1 MCVVMA
7 GIYIYSNN
15 RAVTAELTGF
25 ARGTGQEANVI
36 VFQPEEAEA
45 IKNCGADHIFVLN
58 GDNPLV
64 ENYSKAVAQF
74 LKQEGAELF
83 LVGAS
88 PSGRDIAARVA
99 GYLNCGMVSD
109 VSALSYDNGKIT
121 TERMIY
127 GGAIIQKEA
136 WSGLTVATIPAGMF
150 APIEGIADISSI
162 AVETD
167 TRVSLVETTPI
178 VKKGADIR
186 LADKVVGIGLGMDKE
201 EDMQIARDLAGVLG
215 AELGC
220 SRGIAEERHWLPVE
234 QYIGISGISIKPQL
248 YLAMGISGQVQHTIG
263 IRDAKIIVAVNNNDK
278 APIFKVCDYGIVGD
292 MYEIIPLLTEALK

>member
-1 MCVVMA
+1 MA
-7 GIYIYSNN
+7 GIYIYSNK
-15 RAVTAELTGF
+15 RVVVAELTGF
-25 ARGTGQEANVI
+25 ARGTGKEVNVI
-36 VFQPEEAEA
+36 VFQLEEAEA
-45 IKNCGADHIFVLN
+45 IKNCGADHIYILN
-58 GDNPLV
+58 GASSLA
-64 ENYSKAVAQF
+64 ENYGKAVAQF
-74 LKQEGAELF
+74 LKQEAAELF

-109 VSALSYDNGKIT
+109 VSALSYDNGKLT

-127 GGAIIQKEA
+127 GGAIMQKEA
-136 WSGLTVATIPAGMF
+136 WSGLTVATIPAGLF
-150 APIEGIADISSI
+150 EPIEGVAEISSI

-167 TRVSLVETTPI
+167 NRVSLLETTSI
-178 VKKGADIR
+178 VKEGADLS
-186 LADKVVGIGLGMDKE
+186 LADKVVCIGLGMEKE
-201 EDMQIARDLAGVLG
+201 EDMQMARDLSGALG

-234 QYIGISGISIKPQL
+234 RYIGISGAIIKPQL

-263 IRDAKIIVAVNNNDK
+263 IRDAKIVVAVNDNNK

-292 MYEIIPLLTEALK
+292 MYEIIPLLTEALN

>member
-1 MCVVMA
+1 MA

-15 RAVTAELTGF
+15 RAVAAELTGF
-25 ARGTGQEANVI
+25 ARRTGKEANVI
-36 VFQPEEAEA
+36 VFLPEEAEA
-45 IKNCGADHIFVLN
+45 IKNCGADHIYVLN
-58 GDNPLV
+58 GDSPLA
-64 ENYSKAVAQF
+64 ENYGKAIAQF

-150 APIEGIADISSI
+150 EPIEGTAEILSI
-162 AVETD
+162 AVESD
-167 TRVSLVETTPI
+167 NRVNLVATTPI
-178 VKKGADIR
+178 VKEGADLG
-186 LADKVVGIGLGMDKE
+186 LADKVVCVGLGMEKE
-201 EDMQIARDLAGVLG
+201 EDMQMARDLAGVLG

-234 QYIGISGISIKPQL
+234 HYIGISGAIIKPQL

-263 IRDAKIIVAVNNNDK
+263 IRDAKIIVAVNDNEK
-278 APIFKVCDYGIVGD
+278 SPIFRACDYGIVGD
-292 MYEIIPLLTEALK
+292 MYEVIPLLTEALQS

>member
-1 MCVVMA
+1 MA

-25 ARGTGQEANVI
+25 ARGTGKEANVI
-36 VFQPEEAEA
+36 VFQREEAEV
-45 IKNCGADHIFVLN
+45 IKNCGADHIYVLN
-58 GDNPLV
+58 GDSPLA
-64 ENYSKAVAQF
+64 ENYGKAVAQF

-109 VSALSYDNGKIT
+109 VSALSYDDGKIT

-150 APIEGIADISSI
+150 EPIEGTAKILSI
-162 AVETD
+162 AVESD
-167 TRVSLVETTPI
+167 NRVNLVATTPI
-178 VKKGADIR
+178 VKGGADLG
-186 LADKVVGIGLGMDKE
+186 LADKVVCVGLGMEKE
-201 EDMQIARDLAGVLG
+201 EDMQMARDLAGVLG

-234 QYIGISGISIKPQL
+234 HYIGISGAIIKPQL

-263 IRDAKIIVAVNNNDK
+263 IRDAKIIVAVNDNEK
-278 APIFKVCDYGIVGD
+278 SPIFRACDYGIVGD
-292 MYEIIPLLTEALK
+292 MYEVIPLLTEALQS